1 MADGTSKSG
10 GTNVT
15 VVVDFEKVSI
25 LQEPNEIYPYIGE
38 EFNYTI
44 KIGNENRTGINVN
57 VIDELPDGLEYVAS
71 GDSGIYNEN
80 DGTVTWSNVT
90 VPGHR
95 H

>member
-1 MADGTSKSG
+1 MADGSSKSG

-25 LQEPNEIYPYIGE
+25 SQEPNEIYPYIGE
-38 EFNYTI
+38 EFNYII
-44 KIGNENRTGINVN
+44 KIGNENRTEINVN
-57 VIDELPDGLEYVAS
+57 VIDELPDGLEYVFS
-71 GDSGIYNEN
+71 SDCGSYNEN
-80 DGTVTWSNVT
+80 DGNVTWSNVN